1 MRRLRSFW
9 RSLSRRADVERQ
21 TADELTFHIEARATD
36 LVSRHGISMA
46 EAIRRARIEFGSV
59 EKYKEEGRESRGL
72 RLIDELRN
80 DLRFAGRT
88 LNRNRGFFAAAVGI
102 LALGIGVN
110 TAVFSV
116 VDAMLFYELPVTNP
130 AELVTFDSLGGR
142 DTMIASYSGSGRPG
156 PGDTIRRTSFS
167 TVTFERFRDHTTT
180 LSHLFA
186 FAPLGSVT
194 VVADEHAEM
203 ASAQVVSGAYYEG
216 LGIPAVLGRT
226 LGPADD
232 RPDAEPAAVVSHR
245 YWQRRFLGD
254 PGILGQSIT
263 VNRTPFTIVGV
274 TPAAFHGTE
283 LSETVDLS
291 LPLAMSTRMSPTGTP
306 RPISSWWLKV
316 MGHLKPGVTREQVL
330 AELQPIFDE
339 TVGASWA
346 ARPPETRDP
355 WRSGMPALRVLPGAQ
370 GPDGPSASARENLMF
385 LFGVTGVVLLIACVN
400 VASLLLVRAA
410 NRRQEMTMR
419 RALGASRG
427 RLIRQLLT
435 ESLLLAAVGAA
446 AGVVL
451 AVWVKDVL
459 PRMFEADA
467 VLDTA
472 IDFRAIAFAGGLTTI
487 TALVFGVGHA
497 VRATRVDLMPWLK
510 ATAGTGGVQRVLM
523 ARTLISVQ
531 IAASL
536 MLLVVAGLFV
546 RTLYNYSRVDVGFDP
561 SNMMVFQIDAG
572 SSSGN
577 PASVFDL
584 YERLAGAIEAVPG
597 VQSVTM
603 SAMPV
608 VARSQWTDTVRADPV
623 GAARDVH
630 VQAVRWNFFE
640 TMGIPLVA
648 GRSLQPAD
656 TDGGFRVA
664 VINAAMARRIFDEA
678 YPVGRHFHFVN
689 GPSRNVPIQVVGVVR
704 DAKYSSLREPAPP
717 TFFMPY
723 MQVPPRRMTVEVRT
737 AGDALAL
744 TAGVRA
750 AIREVDSGLPLI
762 AVRTQEEQIAET
774 IRGPRVFSLLTA
786 VSGAIGLLLACVGLY
801 GVVSYDAK
809 RRTNEIGVRMALG
822 AGRSDVVRLVMGQTL
837 WIVAIGALLGLVLA
851 VSGSRLIANQLFGVQ
866 PFDVSTLASAVALLM
881 AVAFLAG
888 YVPARRA
895 AQLDPTQALRY
906 E

>member
-9 RSLSRRADVERQ
+9 RSLTRRADVERQ
-21 TADELTFHIEARATD
+21 MADELTFHIEARATD
-36 LVSRHGISMA
+36 LMSRHGIPRA
-46 EAIRRARIEFGSV
+46 EALRLARLEFGSV
-59 EKYKEEGRESRGL
+59 EKYKEEARASVGL
-72 RLIDELRN
+72 RVLDELR
-80 DLRFAGRT
+80 DDVRFAGRT
-88 LNRNRGFFAAAVGI
+88 LTKNKGFFGAAVGI
-102 LALGIGVN
+102 LALGIGAN

-116 VDAMLFYELPVTNP
+116 ADAMLLYELPVTNP
-130 AELVTFDSLGGR
+130 AGLVTFDSLGGR

-194 VVADEHAEM
+194 VVADGHAEM

-216 LGIPAVLGRT
+216 LGVPAVLGRT
-226 LGPADD
+226 LGPSDD
-232 RPDAEPAAVVSHR
+232 RPDAEPAAVVSYR

-254 PGILGQSIT
+254 PGVVGTSII

-274 TPAAFHGTE
+274 TAAAFHGTE
-283 LSETVDLS
+283 VSETVDLS
-291 LPLAMSTRMSPTGTP
+291 LALAMSTRLSPTGRP
-306 RPISSWWLKV
+306 RSIASWWLLV
-316 MGHLKPGVTREQVL
+316 MGRLKPGVTREQVL
-330 AELQPIFDE
+330 ADLHPVFNE
-339 TVGASWA
+339 TVVSSWA

-370 GPDGPSASARENLMF
+370 GPDGPSASAWGNLMF

-410 NRRQEMTMR
+410 NRRQEMTLR
-419 RALGASRG
+419 RALGASRS
-427 RLIRQLLT
+427 RVVRQLLS

-446 AGVVL
+446 AGVAL
-451 AVWVKDVL
+451 AVWAKDVL
-459 PRMFEADA
+459 PRLFEADA

-472 IDFRAIAFAGGLTTI
+472 IDLRAVAFAGGLTTL
-487 TALVFGVGHA
+487 TALVFGVGYA
-497 VRATRVDLMPWLK
+497 VRATRVDLTPGLK
-510 ATAGTGGVQRVLM
+510 ASAGAGGVQRALM
-523 ARTLISVQ
+523 ARTLIAVQ

-536 MLLVVAGLFV
+536 VLLVVAGLFA

-561 SNMMVFQIDAG
+561 SNMMVFQIDPG
-572 SSSGN
+572 PPSDN
-577 PASVFDL
+577 PARAFDL
-584 YERLAGAIEAVPG
+584 YERLVGAIEEVPG
-597 VQSVTM
+597 VRSVTM

-608 VARSQWTDTVRADPV
+608 VAQSQWTDTVRADDA
-623 GAARDVH
+623 GSGRDVK

-656 TDGGFRVA
+656 IDGGLRVA
-664 VINAAMARRIFDEA
+664 VINAEMARQIFDEA
-678 YPVGRHFHFVN
+678 FPVGRHFQFVN

-704 DAKYSSLREPAPP
+704 DTKYSSLREAAPP
-717 TFFMPY
+717 IFFMPY
-723 MQVPPRRMTVEVRT
+723 TQVPPRRMTVEVRT

-744 TAGVRA
+744 AAGVRA

-762 AVRTQEEQIAET
+762 ALRTQEQQISDT
-774 IRGPRVFSLLTA
+774 IRGPRTFSLLTA
-786 VSGAIGLLLACVGLY
+786 VSGALGLLLASVGLY

-822 AGRSDVVRLVMGQTL
+822 ARRPDVVRLVMGQTL
-837 WIVAIGALLGLVLA
+837 WVVTIGALLGLLLA
-851 VSGSRLIANQLFGVQ
+851 ASASRLVASQLFGVQ
-866 PFDVSTLASAVALLM
+866 PFDVSTLASAAALLV
-881 AVAFLAG
+881 AVACLAG